1 MAAAFD
7 ALRFGRANTLDLRTS
22 LPTGFEATRRV
33 EAFLRERQMARAV
46 EVLVITGRGNQST
59 DGIPVVRPA
68 VAGALAKL
76 RRCGVVQSWQ
86 EHSPGSFVV
95 TPAPIK
101 ALFEVPRRHGDPAVA
116 AVADDKAFAG
126 LTDRTRMALHQLA
139 VRSLQQLGAPAVEPF
154 VHDEMLRQ
162 FSALGRSIPSG
173 SDRDA
178 RLRAAAEATLDE
190 LDDAE

>member
-7 ALRFGRANTLDLRTS
+7 ALRFGRANTLDLRTT
-22 LPTGFEATRRV
+22 LPTGLEATRRA

-59 DGIPVVRPA
+59 DGVPIVRPA

-76 RRCGVVQSWQ
+76 RRCGVVESWQ

-101 ALFEVPRRHGDPAVA
+101 ALFEAPRRHGDLTVA
-116 AVADDKAFAG
+116 AVVDDKAFAG
-126 LTDRTRMALHQLA
+126 LSDGTRRALRRLA
-139 VRSLQQLGAPAVEPF
+139 VRSLQELGAPAVEPF
-154 VHDEMLRQ
+154 VHDEMQRQ
-162 FSALGRSIPSG
+162 FSALGRSVPPG
-173 SDRDA
+173 SDRDV